1 MTANTLAALGWTDE
15 LDAAMT
21 THAERGFEPARVV
34 AEHRGGYYVRGER
47 DDRLASARGR
57 LRDHEITGGMPAV
70 GDWVA
75 VCDAPGG
82 RAAIEAVLPRRT
94 KISRK
99 TPWLKAEEHTL
110 VANVDTVFLVAGLD
124 GDFNARRLER
134 YLVTAWDSGADPVV
148 VLTKLDVCEDF
159 EQIAEAEAVAIGVPV
174 LAVSSV
180 TGEGLD
186 AVREYLVPAKTLALL
201 GSSGTGKSTLVNTLA
216 GRELMR
222 TGDLRNDG
230 RGRHVT
236 RHRQLLVLRG
246 GAILVDTPGL
256 RELQLWEGDVDSA
269 FSDIAELATQCK
281 FNDCSH
287 QAEPGCAVLK
297 ALTTGR
303 ARRRPDAELPQARAG
318 AARDRSTLEQ
328 ADRARAQAPL
338 EDEGP
343 RDPSGAE
350 IREAVGM
357 IRAWS
362 VAPCSF
368 SPSRDCS
375 WRLARRRPR
384 KQPAACGRRTGRRTS
399 AFAPR
404 AERGSR
410 ARCSAEGRRVWCW
423 RTRPGPTVASGCRSR
438 ESSRRRVTGR
448 SSSTCVATARPPASR
463 TPIRS
468 ST

>member
-1 MTANTLAALGWTDE
+1 LTVNDLAALGWTDE
-15 LDAAMT
+15 LEAAMT

-47 DDRLASARGR
+47 DDRLASVRGR

-148 VLTKLDVCEDF
+148 VLTKLDVCEDD

-180 TGEGLD
+180 TGVGLD
-186 AVREYLVPAKTLALL
+186 AVREHVVPARTLALL
-201 GSSGTGKSTLVNTLA
+201 GSSGVGKSTLVNTLA

-222 TGDLRNDG
+222 TGDLRRDG

-256 RELQLWEGDVDSA
+256 RELQLWEGDVDNA
-269 FSDIAELATQCK
+269 FSDIAELATECR
-281 FNDCSH
+281 FNDCAH
-287 QAEPGCAVLK
+287 ETEPGCAVRGALATGELALERMRSYRKLERELRAIEARSNKRVARELK
-297 ALTTGR
+297 RRWKTR
-303 ARRRPDAELPQARAG
+303 ARETRQERRYG
-318 AARDRSTLEQ
+318 K
-328 ADRARAQAPL
+328 
-338 EDEGP
+338 
-343 RDPSGAE
+343 
-350 IREAVGM
+350 
-357 IRAWS
+357 
-362 VAPCSF
+362 
-368 SPSRDCS
+368 
-375 WRLARRRPR
+375 RL
-384 KQPAACGRRTGRRTS
+384 
-399 AFAPR
+399 
-404 AERGSR
+404 
-410 ARCSAEGRRVWCW
+410 
-423 RTRPGPTVASGCRSR
+423 
-438 ESSRRRVTGR
+438 
-448 SSSTCVATARPPASR
+448 
-463 TPIRS
+463 
-468 ST
+468 

>member
-1 MTANTLAALGWTDE
+1 VTANTLAALGWTDE

-47 DDRLASARGR
+47 DDRLASVRGR
-57 LRDHEITGGMPAV
+57 LRDHELTGGMPAV

-148 VLTKLDVCEDF
+148 VLTKLDVCEDD

-174 LAVSSV
+174 LAVSNV

-201 GSSGTGKSTLVNTLA
+201 GSSGVGKSTLVNTLA

-222 TGDLRNDG
+222 TGDLRSDG

-246 GAILVDTPGL
+246 GAIVVDTPGL

-269 FSDIAELATQCK
+269 FSDISELAAQCR

-287 QAEPGCAVLK
+287 ETEPGCAVREALASGALSWERMRSYRKLERELRAIEARSNKRIGRELK
-297 ALTTGR
+297 RRWKTR
-303 ARRRPDAELPQARAG
+303 ARETRQE
-318 AARDRSTLEQ
+318 
-328 ADRARAQAPL
+328 
-338 EDEGP
+338 
-343 RDPSGAE
+343 
-350 IREAVGM
+350 
-357 IRAWS
+357 
-362 VAPCSF
+362 
-368 SPSRDCS
+368 
-375 WRLARRRPR
+375 R
-384 KQPAACGRRTGRRTS
+384 KYGRR
-399 AFAPR
+399 
-404 AERGSR
+404 
-410 ARCSAEGRRVWCW
+410 
-423 RTRPGPTVASGCRSR
+423 
-438 ESSRRRVTGR
+438 
-448 SSSTCVATARPPASR
+448 
-463 TPIRS
+463 
-468 ST
+468 